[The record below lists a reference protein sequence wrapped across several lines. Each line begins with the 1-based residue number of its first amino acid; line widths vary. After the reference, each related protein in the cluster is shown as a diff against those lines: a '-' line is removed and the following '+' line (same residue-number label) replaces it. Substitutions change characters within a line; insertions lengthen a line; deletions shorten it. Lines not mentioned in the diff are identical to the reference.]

1 MIYIVEDDAAIRE
14 LEQYALQ
21 SSGYEVQS
29 FETSEPFWQAMRT
42 SEPEL
47 VILDVMLP
55 GEDGFSILKKLRN
68 TLPCA
73 ACPSSWSQQNPV
85 SWIPCA
91 GWTAVQMITSLNPLA
106 SWNF

>member
-29 FETSEPFWQAMRT
+29 FETSEPFWQAMRAA
-42 SEPEL
+42 EPEL

-55 GEDGFSILKKLRN
+55 G
-68 TLPCA
+68 
-73 ACPSSWSQQNPV
+73 
-85 SWIPCA
+85 
-91 GWTAVQMITSLNPLA
+91 
-106 SWNF
+106 

>member
-42 SEPEL
+42 AEPEL

-55 GEDGFSILKKLRN
+55 GVHGSPFPLGTTRLPLRFRQ
-68 TLPCA
+68 TKP
-73 ACPSSWSQQNPV
+73 PSYRNVQDEV
-85 SWIPCA
+85 SARCH
-91 GWTAVQMITSLNPLA
+91 TASSA
-106 SWNF
+106 